1 MVGGRPGE
9 MRSQGQPFIYD
20 FSAPLN
26 LVVRSMTTESEE
38 ASISRKF
45 AHLPE
50 ALQEL
55 VMEATERQ
63 PVAD

>member
-1 MVGGRPGE
+1 
-9 MRSQGQPFIYD
+9 MRARTTKTKFLAQVTEPQV
-20 FSAPLN
+20 
-26 LVVRSMTTESEE
+26 LVN
-38 ASISRKF
+38 
-45 AHLPE
+45 